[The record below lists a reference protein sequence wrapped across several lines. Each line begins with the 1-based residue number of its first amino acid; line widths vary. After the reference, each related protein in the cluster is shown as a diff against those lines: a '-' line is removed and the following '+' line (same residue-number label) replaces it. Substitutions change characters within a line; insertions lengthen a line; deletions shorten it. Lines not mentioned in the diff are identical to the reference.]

1 MTKPHRLKWFR
12 QQISKTI
19 RRKEI
24 GSYNVVDIFVED
36 NWKAQILFKTQFDL
50 GLRYFTALKNKQYNY
65 YVKFIYGDIAIY
77 RKYYTEIRIC
87 NCYRQTCRGR
97 FLVRKKSPMTVC
109 LDEALRLK
117 LVKTINEY
125 YETIRQI

>member
-50 GLRYFTALKNKQYNY
+50 GLRYFTALKNK
-65 YVKFIYGDIAIY
+65 
-77 RKYYTEIRIC
+77 
-87 NCYRQTCRGR
+87 
-97 FLVRKKSPMTVC
+97 
-109 LDEALRLK
+109 
-117 LVKTINEY
+117 
-125 YETIRQI
+125 